1 MLFLAST
8 FSSAALQLPARS
20 SAASHSRAAVSMI
33 APVEVETKKKV
44 EGPTLSSMVKRSLS
58 SAPARL
64 LCLLRARLTGSNA
77 AWHSQEEAGASGPR
91 QSLLQKAA
99 DFLVRLPMQV
109 QQVARDAGSD
119 PGGGAEARARADEE
133 RCALPLHARRRIG
146 DRAGTSGCF
155 HKKATRGRQAAYL
168 WPARPRW
175 GQGAAARSGREGP
188 DPHAHAHPHPTQAE
202 WDMTEKTGFKYAVG
216 FNSCG
221 ACLHLPTGAHAQP
234 EPEHSTPSR
243 PFSSHSRPSLT
254 LPLNP
259 NPHPKPR
266 P

>member
-20 SAASHSRAAVSMI
+20 SVASHSRAAVSMI
-33 APVEVETKKKV
+33 APVEVETKKAV
-44 EGPTLSSMVKRSLS
+44 EGPTLSSMVKRSLG

-64 LCLLRARLTGSNA
+64 LCLLRARQTGSKA
-77 AWHSQEEAGASGPR
+77 AWHSQEEAGASSPR

-99 DFLVRLPMQV
+99 DSSCVFQCRFSKSLATP
-109 QQVARDAGSD
+109 D
-119 PGGGAEARARADEE
+119 PIPEEGQKRALELMKSGALFRYTPGVESETALARAAVSIKRP
-133 RCALPLHARRRIG
+133 RG
-146 DRAGTSGCF
+146 
-155 HKKATRGRQAAYL
+155 GRQPIF

-188 DPHAHAHPHPTQAE
+188 DSHAHAHPHATQAE

-234 EPEHSTPSR
+234 EREHSTPSR

-259 NPHPKPR
+259 HPHPKPR

>member
-44 EGPTLSSMVKRSLS
+44 EGPTSSSMVKRSLS

-133 RCALPLHARRRIG
+133 RCALPLHARRRVG
-146 DRAGTSGCF
+146 DRAGTRGCF
-155 HKKATRGRQAAYL
+155 HKKATRSRQAAYL

-221 ACLHLPTGAHAQP
+221 ACLHLLTG
-234 EPEHSTPSR
+234 ERTLS
-243 PFSSHSRPSLT
+243 PSLST
-254 LPLNP
+254 RPP
-259 NPHPKPR
+259 VAPSPR
-266 P
+266 THDQAEPYP

>member
-20 SAASHSRAAVSMI
+20 SVASHSRAAVSMI
-33 APVEVETKKKV
+33 APVEVQTKKAV
-44 EGPTLSSMVKRSLS
+44 EGPTLSSMVKRSLG

-64 LCLLRARLTGSNA
+64 LCLLRARQTGSKA
-77 AWHSQEEAGASGPR
+77 AWHSQEEAGASSPR
-91 QSLLQKAA
+91 QKPLAESRR
-99 DFLVRLPMQV
+99 FLVRLPMQV
-109 QQVARDAGSD
+109 QQVTRDAGSD

-155 HKKATRGRQAAYL
+155 HKKATRRTAAYL

-188 DPHAHAHPHPTQAE
+188 DSHAHAHPHATQAE